1 MAKTPNVTNVKKIAQ
16 QIAEKKRR
24 GLMVWQNKGADGDD
38 YGEIYGQGDP
48 ADFLQFALLVVEH
61 LAAAWGTTPEK
72 AANGLASIYKDENFK
87 PTYIKAGFTIISNN

>member
-1 MAKTPNVTNVKKIAQ
+1 MTNTKEIKRIAQ

-48 ADFLQFALLVVEH
+48 EDFLQFALLIVEQ
-61 LAAAWGTTPEK
+61 LAAAWGTTPDR
-72 AANGLASIYKDENFK
+72 AAKGLANILKDSAYQ
-87 PTYIKAGFTIISNN
+87 PTTFQGGFTVIPRD

>member
-1 MAKTPNVTNVKKIAQ
+1 MADKKTASVKKIAQ

-48 ADFLQFALLVVEH
+48 ADFLQFSLLVVEH

-72 AANGLASIYKDENFK
+72 AANGLAALFKDKDFK
-87 PTYIKAGFTIISNN
+87 PTYFQSGFTIITEN

>member
-1 MAKTPNVTNVKKIAQ
+1 MINVKDANKIAQ

-48 ADFLQFALLVVEH
+48 EDFLQFSLLVVEQ
-61 LAAAWGTTPEK
+61 LAAAWGVPPER
-72 AANGLASIYKDENFK
+72 AANGLAAILKDRAYT
-87 PTYIKAGFTIISNN
+87 PTYFQGGFTILPKS

>member
-1 MAKTPNVTNVKKIAQ
+1 MANVKKVAQ

-24 GLMVWQNKGADGDD
+24 GLIVWQNKGADGDD

-48 ADFLQFALLVVEH
+48 ADFLQFSMLVVEQ

-72 AANGLASIYKDENFK
+72 AASGLAAIFKDKEFK
-87 PTYIKAGFTIISNN
+87 PTYFQGGFTILPKN